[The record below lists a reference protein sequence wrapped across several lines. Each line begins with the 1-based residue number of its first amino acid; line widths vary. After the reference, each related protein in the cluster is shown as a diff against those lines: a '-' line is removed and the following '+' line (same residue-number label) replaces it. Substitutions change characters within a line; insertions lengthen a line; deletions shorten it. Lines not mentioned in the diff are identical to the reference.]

1 MAMSFEPKFTLGNV
15 LTMGMI
21 LAAAVSAFYKQ
32 SLDTE
37 SLKTKI
43 AIETGQTETKMQAMK
58 IELLTQIGQLQTQ
71 LAVTISKMEGL
82 QKDVDGIDG
91 RTP

>member
-91 RTP
+91 KQP